1 MMKSKRFN
9 AIVNVTILLF
19 FLIATISGIIIW
31 VILPGSYGLIFQ
43 LSNSSQDL
51 GEISST
57 RFLELSRHN
66 WIDIH
71 IISSLIFTILVVL
84 HDVLHWK
91 WFKSLPKILKS

>member
-9 AIVNVTILLF
+9 AIVNIAILLF
-19 FLIATISGIIIW
+19 FFIATISGIIVW
-31 VILPGSYGLIFQ
+31 LVLPRSYGLGFQ
-43 LSNSSQDL
+43 PSNSSQYL
-51 GEISST
+51 GETPST

-71 IISSLIFTILVVL
+71 IISSLIFVIVVVL

-91 WFKSLPKILKS
+91 WFKSLPKILRS

>member
-1 MMKSKRFN
+1 MKSKRFN
-9 AIVNVTILLF
+9 AIVNITILF
-19 FLIATISGIIIW
+19 FFFIAAISGIIIW
-31 VILPGSYGLIFQ
+31 LLLPGSYGLGFQ
-43 LSNSSQDL
+43 TSNSSQDV

-57 RFLELSRHN
+57 RFLELSRQN

-71 IISSLIFTILVVL
+71 IISSLIFVILVVL